1 MGYLDKR
8 AFAGQVA
15 RVGESPVIT
24 KAVVNKDTD
33 DIGFGVFVCVKD
45 NGAAKLTASNDNILG
60 VTLKVGVK
68 IANKPGEVLSVMS
81 LPHGAEIWAQGKEDH
96 GLAVGDTI
104 QVEATAGA
112 DAGKVAKTATL
123 ELTAAKDK
131 FYVTDVAGDLIK
143 LMRKE

>member
-45 NGAAKLTASNDNILG
+45 NGAAKLTASDDNILG

-81 LPHGAEIWAQGKEDH
+81 LPHGAEIWVQGKEDH
-96 GLAVGDTI
+96 GLAVCDTI
-104 QVEATAGA
+104 QIEATVGA
-112 DAGKVAKTATL
+112 DAGKVAKAATL
-123 ELTAAKDK
+123 ALTAAKDK

>member
-45 NGAAKLTASNDNILG
+45 NGAAKLTASDDNILG

-68 IANKPGEVLSVMS
+68 IVNKPGEVLSVMS

-104 QVEATAGA
+104 QIEATAGA

-123 ELTAAKDK
+123 ALTAAKDK
-131 FYVTDVAGDLIK
+131 FYVTDVAGDLVK